1 VAVLLSYFIGQKK
14 NPIKYPLRDIGI
26 YVAIAALFF
35 VIMTWSNNHLSK
47 WVAMGVNTIV
57 LALFVAHIIHYDL
70 PLSSLPVIGRY
81 FKKS

>member
-1 VAVLLSYFIGQKK
+1 MLLSYFIGQKK

-26 YVAIAALFF
+26 YVAITAVFF
-35 VIMTWSNNHLSK
+35 AIMTWNNYHLPV
-47 WVAMGVNTIV
+47 WAAIGINCIV
-57 LALFVAHIIHYDL
+57 LLLFVAHIIYHDL